1 MIPVYGLIQ
10 IHGGMAMVNDIVGT
24 LQLMC
29 DKNNPQDNKL
39 LLLAELVETRCG
51 VLGDN
56 QAELKASLAKT
67 NDKLDKITEL
77 LEKYETDKKGCPVYK
92 NKTDFEKAAVL
103 LRYPK
108 ITLLTILGIMALLG
122 GFFSA
127 SIVDLLKFI
136 LGV

>member
-1 MIPVYGLIQ
+1 
-10 IHGGMAMVNDIVGT
+10 MVNDIVGT